1 MPSSAL
7 RLFCRVL
14 NNAECACE
22 NPGFIGRSNRS
33 ARHKPT
39 APKNSTVSLRR
50 GSRFLSSSFFCFR
63 FIRCPGFWAWFQP
76 FLGQVFQKRFPP
88 FPHGVDDRF
97 QSLAALR
104 DRIFHLWGNHGV
116 NLSFDY
122 SVPLQFAQLQRKHT
136 LSRPW
141 NKSTKFPVS
150 LCPGEKDEE
159 EFSFPLPPDDF
170 SRGLNG
176 AAQTVIASMSHR
188 VFFSF
193 RNILDTI
200 AEFCA
205 YLSEPIILHTFM

>member
-1 MPSSAL
+1 MEGPESGGEFNRFPSKGIEISEQLAL
-7 RLFCRVL
+7 SFSDSSLAL
-14 NNAECACE
+14 
-22 NPGFIGRSNRS
+22 GFG
-33 ARHKPT
+33 
-39 APKNSTVSLRR
+39 L
-50 GSRFLSSSFFCFR
+50 
-63 FIRCPGFWAWFQP
+63 WFQP
-76 FLGQVFQKRFPP
+76 FLGQVFQKHFPP
-88 FPHGVDDRF
+88 FPHGVEDRF

-122 SVPLQFAQLQRKHT
+122 SVLLQFAQLQRKYT

-150 LCPGEKDEE
+150 LCTGEKDEE

-170 SRGLNG
+170 STGLNG

-188 VFFSF
+188 VFLSF
-193 RNILDTI
+193 GNIFDTI

-205 YLSEPIILHTFM
+205 YLSEPIILRTFM